1 MQQTTFE
8 EALKNIG
15 EKVTKTAFNRQKGNN
30 IMPKPFKSG
39 NLINTVKG
47 VIMHP
52 TLNIPAYTFEED
64 STYVECR
71 RCDVINDEFKQ
82 TKVWQ
87 EINEKLNSNVTNV
100 LGDIHIMTMI
110 SDTMPLHGE
119 EFKGIL
125 ADFTER
131 GVARPDGEF

>member
-1 MQQTTFE
+1 MQQITFE

-15 EKVTKTAFNRQKGNN
+15 EKVTKTAFNRLKGNI

-39 NLINTVKG
+39 NIINTVKD

-71 RCDVINDEFKQ
+71 RCDIVNDEFKQ

-87 EINEKLNSNVTNV
+87 EINDKLNGNVTTMV
-100 LGDIHIMTMI
+100 GDIHIMDMKAIETFAA
-110 SDTMPLHGE
+110 L
-119 EFKGIL
+119 
-125 ADFTER
+125 
-131 GVARPDGEF
+131 GVVRPDGEF

>member
-8 EALKNIG
+8 EVIKNIG
-15 EKVTKTAFNRQKGNN
+15 EKVTKTAFNRQKGNK

-39 NLINTVKG
+39 NLINTVKD

-87 EINEKLNSNVTNV
+87 EINERLNNVTS
-100 LGDIHIMTMI
+100 LGDIHIMTMT

-119 EFKGIL
+119 EFKGVL
-125 ADFTER
+125 ADFTAR
-131 GVARPDGEF
+131 GVVRPDGEF